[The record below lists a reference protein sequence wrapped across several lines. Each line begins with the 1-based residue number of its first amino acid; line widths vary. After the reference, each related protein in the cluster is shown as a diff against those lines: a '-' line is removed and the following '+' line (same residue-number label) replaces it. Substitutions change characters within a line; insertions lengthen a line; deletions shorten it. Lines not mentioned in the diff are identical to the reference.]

1 MWLLGNHLD
10 RYKKIFYQG
19 EKKMKTTKWK
29 TLLAASM
36 AGFTLLSS
44 APLQAFAT
52 ETQGNNSGLVMD
64 DTANI
69 INGLTDA
76 HMWSNDNG
84 TSWTRGKENQIFKGT
99 QKVIIAN
106 YDEQIASAQTWTA
119 KAYAGGSMVIY
130 KNALWTNSYW
140 AEANQAPG
148 SAPMW
153 TKVKDVPAGIATFNF
168 NKFTGAAADDYQ
180 KVQAETV
187 QNQKKVIGYFA
198 NWQGYKTDYEPN
210 NADYNYSQGVLDG
223 KGYDPVDV
231 PFDKITHV
239 NYGFMI
245 IDPKT
250 GKLTSNDAWADFDD
264 TVSGGGK
271 NYIGQIT
278 DMADENDVAAMVS
291 IGGWNNSV
299 NDMAFDIV
307 TKTPEKMDAFTD
319 EAVKFML
326 DHNFDG
332 IDIDWEYPDNTD
344 RQTKFIALMKQLREK
359 LTVAGKENDTYYQ
372 LSIAVTASHEKM
384 EFIAPET
391 VNEYV
396 DNFNVMTYDFRGG
409 FDTQTGHHSGLYATE
424 TDKDQKFNVSSA
436 MKEYSETYNI
446 PKNKLMVGMSY
457 YSRGFANVESG
468 ELGAASS
475 GAPVGGTWDDPYQP
489 AGLKPWWQIKDL
501 EAQANEDPNDS
512 LVAKWDDQAKAP
524 YIYNADTKEFYS
536 YDNVQSI
543 EEKVNWTIENEYGG
557 AIVWELGYDT
567 TDAELGSIVDNV
579 LTSEPTDP
587 TDPPVEENKLLAVGV
602 NERTRKTYINLNLTT
617 EQFNSEE
624 RFVVYLDGK
633 YSFETYKGKSYYS
646 NSTNY
651 GEKTGVAKVF
661 AGWKGQKIEVYSA
674 PGKPSE
680 STSGRKL
687 LETLVLDK
695 DVDLGI
701 EKMNDAVKK
710 ISYDGENIYVD
721 FDKSAFEGS
730 NRFVVCQN
738 YSYVAEV
745 FENKAYSSQITN
757 RTADTIQIKISQK
770 SKVGDLLEVRLS
782 SGVPG
787 ENSSNLKSLLTLKVK

>member
-52 ETQGNNSGLVMD
+52 ETQGTAAGLVMD
-64 DTANI
+64 DTANV
-69 INGLTDA
+69 INGLTNA

-84 TSWTRGKENQIFKGT
+84 KTWTRGESGHLFKGK
-99 QKVIIAN
+99 QKVVVAN
-106 YDEQIASAQTWTA
+106 YDEQILNTAYWTA
-119 KAYAGGSMVIY
+119 QAYAGGAYVIY
-130 KNALWTNSYW
+130 NNALWTNTYW
-140 AEANQAPG
+140 AEATQTPG

-153 TKVKDVPAGIATFNF
+153 KKVKDITKVGTFDF
-168 NKFTGAAADDYQ
+168 NIFTGSAADDYQ
-180 KVQAETV
+180 KAQAETV
-187 QNQKKVIGYFA
+187 QKQKKVIGYFA

-210 NADYNYSQGVLDG
+210 NPDYSPTTVDG

-245 IDPKT
+245 IDPTT
-250 GKLTSNDAWADFDD
+250 GKLTSKDPWADYAD
-264 TVSGGGK
+264 GGGR
-271 NYIGQIT
+271 NYIGQIN
-278 DMADENDVAAMVS
+278 DLADENDVTSMVS

-299 NDMAFDIV
+299 EDLAFDIV
-307 TKTPEKMDAFTD
+307 TKTPEKMDEFTTD
-319 EAVKFML
+319 IVNFVLK
-326 DHNFDG
+326 HGFDG
-332 IDIDWEYPDNTD
+332 VDIDWEYPDNED
-344 RQTKFIALMKQLREK
+344 RKTKFIALMKQLREK
-359 LTVAGKENDTYYQ
+359 LTVAGKTNDTYYQ

-391 VNEYV
+391 VNQYV

-409 FDTQTGHHSGLYATE
+409 FDTETGHHSALYATE
-424 TDKDQKFNVSSA
+424 TDKDKKFNVSSA

-457 YSRGFANVESG
+457 YSRGFDNVETG
-468 ELGAASS
+468 ELGAPSE
-475 GAPVGGTWDDPYQP
+475 GAPIGGTWDDPKAP
-489 AGLKPWWQIKDL
+489 AGLMPWFQLKEL
-501 EAQANEDPNDS
+501 EAKANEDPNDN

-579 LTSEPTDP
+579 LTSEPTDPTDP

-680 STSGRKL
+680 STSGKKL

-710 ISYDGENIYVD
+710 ISYDGKNIYVD

>member
-1 MWLLGNHLD
+1 
-10 RYKKIFYQG
+10 
-19 EKKMKTTKWK
+19 MKTTKWK

-36 AGFTLLSS
+36 AGLTLLSS

-64 DTANI
+64 DTSNV

-84 TSWTRGKENQIFKGT
+84 ASWTRGKENQVFKGT
-99 QKVIIAN
+99 QKVIVAN
-106 YDEQIASAQTWTA
+106 YDEQIASAQTWSA
-119 KAYAGGSMVIY
+119 KSYAGGSLVIY

-332 IDIDWEYPDNTD
+332 IDIDWEYPDNAD

-524 YIYNADTKEFYS
+524 YIYDADAKEFYS
-536 YDNVQSI
+536 YDNIQSI
-543 EEKVNWTIENEYGG
+543 QEKVNWTIKNEYGG

-567 TDAELGSIVDNV
+567 TDAELGSIVKNV
-579 LTSEPTDP
+579 LTAEP
-587 TDPPVEENKLLAVGV
+587 TDPPVEESDLLGIRLDQR
-602 NERTRKTYINLNLTT
+602 ERKTYMNLNLTP
-617 EQFNSEE
+617 EQYNSKT
-624 RFVVYLDGK
+624 RYMVYLDGK
-633 YSFETYKGKSYYS
+633 YAFETYNGKCYYS
-646 NSTNY
+646 HIDKSSTTEDKTVIEKGFAGKAQQKMEVYIVAGEPGQSTND
-651 GEKTGVAKVF
+651 K
-661 AGWKGQKIEVYSA
+661 
-674 PGKPSE
+674 
-680 STSGRKL
+680 KL
-687 LETLVLDK
+687 VDTMTLDK
-695 DVDLGI
+695 DIDLGI
-701 EKMNDAVKK
+701 DEVSNAVK
-710 ISYDGENIYVD
+710 NITYNK
-721 FDKSAFEGS
+721 KSIYIDIDRKAYEGN
-730 NRFVVCQN
+730 NRMMVYRNNN
-738 YSYVAEV
+738 YLAEV
-745 FENKAYSSQITN
+745 FASKIYYSALVKKTNDTVQI
-757 RTADTIQIKISQK
+757 RVDSPVE
-770 SKVGDLLEVRLS
+770 SGDIIEVRLS
-782 SGVPG
+782 SGLPSHV
-787 ENSSNLKSLLTLKVK
+787 SDTLKSLMTVTVK